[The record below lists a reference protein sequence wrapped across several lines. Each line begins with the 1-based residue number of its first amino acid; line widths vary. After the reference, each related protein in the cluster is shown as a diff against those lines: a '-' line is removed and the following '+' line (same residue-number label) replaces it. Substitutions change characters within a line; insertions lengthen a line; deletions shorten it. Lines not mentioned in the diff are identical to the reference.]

1 MPAQVIIGFLTGL
14 SLIIAI
20 GAQNAFVLRQGLT
33 GRHVGLVVTICITGD
48 VLLILAGVAGL
59 GALVATHAG
68 VLTVLRVA
76 GGAYLLWFGIRSLL
90 AARTPTGMTASGDG
104 ATVQVVALTALALTF
119 LNPHVY
125 LDTVLMLGTLA
136 NRAGG
141 TGRWWFAGGA
151 VLASILWFTG
161 LGFGARRASRWVS
174 RPRVWQLIDL
184 AIGLVM
190 IALATLLVLPLF
202 G

>member
-1 MPAQVIIGFLTGL
+1 MLAQVVVGFLTGL
-14 SLIIAI
+14 SLIVAI

-33 GRHVGLVVTICITGD
+33 SRHVGLVVTICITGD

-90 AARTPTGMTASGDG
+90 AARTPTGITAAG
-104 ATVQVVALTALALTF
+104 AGASARVVALTALALTF

-141 TGRWWFAGGA
+141 TSRWWFAGGA

>member
-1 MPAQVIIGFLTGL
+1 MLAQVVIGLLTGL
-14 SLIIAI
+14 SLIVAI

-33 GRHVGLVVTICITGD
+33 SRHVGLVVTICITGD

-68 VLTVLRVA
+68 VLAVLRVA

-90 AARTPTGMTASGDG
+90 AARTPTGMTGSGDG
-104 ATVQVVALTALALTF
+104 ATVRVVALTALALTF

-151 VLASILWFTG
+151 VLASVLWFTG

-184 AIGLVM
+184 TIGLVM